1 MAAAEASESAEERAA
16 ARAAVA
22 KQMHTLTDV
31 IRDLEDQLDRMMATN
46 DALKQDLEQERKRRG
61 DLEGKLE
68 SLKQTL
74 RRSEQEAIGKESLS
88 AEVSHLKQERARLSA
103 ALRELT
109 VEVEQ
114 RDEELKRSGS
124 LVDQLRAARSD
135 TIEELGS
142 VESQFERAMQ
152 MVAEAKAQILILNEE
167 RDALRGR
174 VALTEDKY
182 RQALR
187 ERDALVDEV
196 HESRAALDD
205 ISRSLSMADASG
217 LRLGGEGAAE
227 GARRSSKGK

>member
-1 MAAAEASESAEERAA
+1 MAAEPIESQEERAQ

-46 DALKQDLEQERKRRG
+46 DALKQDLEQERKHRSE
-61 DLEGKLE
+61 LETRLE
-68 SLKQTL
+68 TVKETL
-74 RRSEQEAIGKESLS
+74 RKSEQEAIGKEGLS
-88 AEVSHLKQERARLSA
+88 AEVSHLKQERTRLSA
-103 ALRELT
+103 TLREVTL
-109 VEVEQ
+109 EVEQ
-114 RDEELKRSGS
+114 RDEELKRHST
-124 LVDQLRAARSD
+124 LVNQLRAARAD

-187 ERDALVDEV
+187 ERDALVEEV

-217 LRLGGEGAAE
+217 LRLGGDEAPTG
-227 GARRSSKGK
+227 RSPKGK

>member
-1 MAAAEASESAEERAA
+1 MAAESLESPEERAA
-16 ARAAVA
+16 ARSAVA

-46 DALKQDLEQERKRRG
+46 DALKQDLEQERKRRNE
-61 DLEGKLE
+61 LETKLE
-68 SLKQTL
+68 SLKENL
-74 RRSEQEAIGKESLS
+74 RRSEQEAIGKEGLS

-103 ALRELT
+103 AVRELT
-109 VEVEQ
+109 LEVEQ
-114 RDEELKRSGS
+114 REEELKRHST
-124 LVDQLRAARSD
+124 LVNQLRTARGD

-167 RDALRGR
+167 RDALKGR

-182 RQALR
+182 RQVLR

-217 LRLGGEGAAE
+217 LRLGGESGQTQ
-227 GARRSSKGK
+227 RSAKGK